1 MASVHNLA
9 DIQAGKTGSGTG
21 SDVVIRVQ
29 ELHKYYELGE
39 SRVHALRGV
48 SLDIRRGE
56 FVAIMGAS
64 GSGKSTFMNVLGCL
78 DKPSSG
84 QYLLEGVDVAG
95 FDKRALAGI
104 RNQRIGFVFQGFNLL
119 SRTTAL
125 ENTELP
131 TLYAHLA
138 KNEREGRA
146 KAALEMVGLGARLD
160 HYPSQLSG
168 GQQQRVA
175 IARALVNKPSIL
187 LADEPT
193 GNLDSRTSVEVMEIF
208 QKLNDEQG
216 LTVILVTHEHDIAQ
230 FAKREIVFRDGKV
243 RKDELI
249 RDRVRATEAL
259 KTMPTLED

>member
-1 MASVHNLA
+1 MQTANQTEVNKAGELA
-9 DIQAGKTGSGTG
+9 GNA
-21 SDVVIRVQ
+21 VIRV
-29 ELHKYYELGE
+29 EDVHKYYELGE
-39 SRVHALRGV
+39 TRVHALRGV
-48 SLDIRRGE
+48 SLEIRRVE
-56 FVAIMGAS
+56 CVAIMGAS
-64 GSGKSTFMNVLGCL
+64 GSGKSTFMNMLGCL
-78 DKPSSG
+78 DRPSSG
-84 QYLLEGVDVAG
+84 RYLLGGIDVSKH
-95 FDKRALAGI
+95 DKRALAQI

-138 KNEREGRA
+138 KAEREGRA
-146 KAALEMVGLGARLD
+146 KAALEMVGLGARMD

-208 QKLNDEQG
+208 QKLNDE
-216 LTVILVTHEHDIAQ
+216 
-230 FAKREIVFRDGKV
+230 
-243 RKDELI
+243 
-249 RDRVRATEAL
+249 
-259 KTMPTLED
+259 